1 MIIIGEK
8 LNSSI
13 PSALEAMKNS
23 EDEIVRLIKLQSD
36 AGADYLDI
44 NTALMTDAEYE
55 TMERIA
61 KLVLSE
67 SECGIM
73 LDSPSP
79 DVLTRAAKLC
89 GDRKLILNSVTSDER
104 IDEIAPVAAELGCG
118 IVVMPMSVDEGIP
131 TSAEGRLACAMK
143 AIEKLTAAGVSEE
156 NVYVDAICETLAT
169 GDTNALTALDT
180 IKLVKEKTGAKT
192 TCGLS
197 NVSFGLPK
205 RAFINAAFMSM
216 AILCGLDSAII
227 DPTSKELRKALHSAE
242 AVAGK
247 DEYCMNYLEYVRGEF
262 DI

>member
-1 MIIIGEK
+1 MDG
-8 LNSSI
+8 
-13 PSALEAMKNS
+13 
-23 EDEIVRLIKLQSD
+23 
-36 AGADYLDI
+36 
-44 NTALMTDAEYE
+44 
-55 TMERIA
+55 
-61 KLVLSE
+61 LSRHE
-67 SECGIM
+67 GC
-73 LDSPSP
+73 
-79 DVLTRAAKLC
+79 
-89 GDRKLILNSVTSDER
+89 RKLTSV
-104 IDEIAPVAAELGCG
+104 
-118 IVVMPMSVDEGIP
+118 
-131 TSAEGRLACAMK
+131 
-143 AIEKLTAAGVSEE
+143 GVNEE

>member
-55 TMERIA
+55 GMERIA

-79 DVLTRAAKLC
+79 DVLT
-89 GDRKLILNSVTSDER
+89 KLILNSVTSDER
-104 IDEIAPVAAELGCG
+104 IDELAPVAAELGCG

-131 TSAEGRLACAMK
+131 TSADGRLVCAMK
-143 AIEKLTAAGVSEE
+143 AVEKLTSVGVNEE